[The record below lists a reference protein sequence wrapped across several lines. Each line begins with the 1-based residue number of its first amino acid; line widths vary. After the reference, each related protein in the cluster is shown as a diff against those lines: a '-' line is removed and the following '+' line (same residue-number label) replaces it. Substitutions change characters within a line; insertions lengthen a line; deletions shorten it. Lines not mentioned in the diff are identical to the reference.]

1 LELSEIT
8 DEIRSKGHWDVAIRP
23 EPFIEDRV
31 DYADLDEIMVR
42 AVVRLRGWPVPYIDH
57 REEPL
62 RGDDWI
68 GHDIDAEGG
77 AHYEAWRFFT
87 SGQFNHLRAVS
98 ADWRTGHEVTAVP
111 DGFNA
116 VIEVWEILF
125 YLTEVFELAARL
137 ALGPAGDERT
147 TLDVRLHGLRDRAL
161 VVAHPGRMPFTTP
174 HRTNSESLRQ
184 TVAVSRDALVAEGRQ
199 EAAKA
204 ARKLFLRFGWKPSI
218 DQLAEHQ
225 RDLTERS

>member
-68 GHDIDAEGG
+68 GHDIGAEGG

-87 SGQFNHLRAVS
+87 SGQFNRFSSRFGGDAG
-98 ADWRTGHEVTAVP
+98 DRM
-111 DGFNA
+111 
-116 VIEVWEILF
+116 
-125 YLTEVFELAARL
+125 ARL
-137 ALGPAGDERT
+137 SGRFVPAGGSRLLRT
-147 TLDVRLHGLRDRAL
+147 
-161 VVAHPGRMPFTTP
+161 
-174 HRTNSESLRQ
+174 S
-184 TVAVSRDALVAEGRQ
+184 
-199 EAAKA
+199 
-204 ARKLFLRFGWKPSI
+204 
-218 DQLAEHQ
+218 
-225 RDLTERS
+225 